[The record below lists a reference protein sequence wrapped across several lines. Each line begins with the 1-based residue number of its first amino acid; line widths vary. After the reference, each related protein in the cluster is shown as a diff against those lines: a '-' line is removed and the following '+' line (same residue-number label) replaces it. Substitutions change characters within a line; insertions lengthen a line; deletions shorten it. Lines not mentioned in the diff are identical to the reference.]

1 MLLVLGLVLLGTVLW
16 WGHGHESKTS
26 NQREA
31 GTREPP
37 FSSGLTATDPPSTAS
52 RPDVPPLAPATPRST
67 NGDLSEF
74 LNMAKNPA
82 IAADEREDRIMALGR
97 QSGAEATRKLMALGN
112 EDTYLNFAAL
122 KALGTF
128 KSPEVAAY
136 LDAKLTNGDPRMVA
150 AAVVS
155 LADVKG
161 EASIAQI
168 AGVLKKNRL
177 REDGHQDIVCGA
189 CVSAL
194 TDLHASSALP
204 TLVLELEK
212 TVGVT
217 LHHEYG
223 SRVVA
228 AIREIG
234 DPAGVES
241 LRAYA
246 VRLLALKS
254 QQSGNPKGEQ
264 YFQSKLDEV
273 ASTIAQLQ
281 SGQ

>member
-1 MLLVLGLVLLGTVLW
+1 MLFVLGLVLAGLVLW
-16 WGHGHESKTS
+16 WGHGNESKPS

-31 GTREPP
+31 ETCVPP
-37 FSSGLTATDPPSTAS
+37 FSSGLTATVPPSATNLS
-52 RPDVPPLAPATPRST
+52 DVPPPVPGTPHST
-67 NGDLSEF
+67 NGDLAEF

-82 IAADEREDRIMALGR
+82 IATDEREDRIMALGR

-122 KALGTF
+122 KALGTV
-128 KSPEVAAY
+128 KSPEVATY
-136 LDAKLTNGDPRMVA
+136 LETKLTNGDPRMVA
-150 AAVVS
+150 AAVMS
-155 LADVKG
+155 LASVKG
-161 EASIAQI
+161 EAAIAQI
-168 AGVLKKNRL
+168 AGVLNKNRL

-189 CVSAL
+189 CVTAL

-234 DPAGVES
+234 NPAGVEA
-241 LRAYA
+241 LRAYTE
-246 VRLLALKS
+246 RLRALKS
-254 QQSGNPKGEQ
+254 QQTGNPKGEQ

-273 ASTIAQLQ
+273 ASTIIRLQ